1 MNKSDNINYE
11 VEKNAEVVSQLNDL
25 VSDTVDSTLMDPD
38 DCWQPTDFLPDMTQP
53 DALDQVKL
61 LRERAE
67 GIPDT
72 IITSLVGNM
81 ITEEA
86 LPSYQTYFNMLEG
99 VNEDGNLT
107 SPKGWVR
114 WTRAWTAEEN
124 RHGDLLNKYLY
135 LSGRADMR
143 QVEQTIHRLIYNGFD
158 PRSEKDPYQA
168 IIYTSF
174 QERATKISHVN
185 TGKLADKAGDTVLGK
200 ICKQIAGDE
209 ARHEKAYKSFMTRIF
224 EIDPNGAML
233 AFEKMMRKQIV
244 MPAVLMGNGG
254 PNPTIFDQFSAVTQ
268 KIGVYTGWD
277 YARIIDHLVKLWNVE
292 NVTGLNDVASKAQDY
307 LSGLSARY
315 LRLADRMKVPD
326 EINLAWLS
334 QIRST

>member
-1 MNKSDNINYE
+1 MSKSENINYE
-11 VEKNAEVVSQLNDL
+11 LEKNAEVVSQLNDL
-25 VSDTVDSTLMDPD
+25 VSITVDTALMNPD
-38 DCWQPTDFLPDMTQP
+38 KCWQPTDFLPDMTQP
-53 DALDQVKL
+53 DALDQVRL

-99 VNEDGNLT
+99 VNEDNSLV
-107 SPKGWVR
+107 SQKGWVR

-143 QVEQTIHRLIYNGFD
+143 KIEQTIHRLIYNGFD
-158 PRSEKDPYQA
+158 PRSENDPYQA

-185 TGKLADKAGDTVLGK
+185 TGKLADKAGDTVLGR

-209 ARHEKAYKSFMTRIF
+209 ARHEKAYKSFMSRIF

-244 MPAVLMGNGG
+244 MPAVLMGKDG
-254 PNPTIFDQFSAVTQ
+254 PNPTIFDQFSAITQ

-277 YARIIDHLVKLWNVE
+277 YARIIEHLVSLWNVE
-292 NVTGLNDVASKAQDY
+292 TVTGLSDVAAKAQDY
-307 LSGLSARY
+307 LAGLSARY
-315 LRLADRMKVPD
+315 MRLADRMKVPD
-326 EINLAWLS
+326 EVNLAWL
-334 QIRST
+334 R

>member
-1 MNKSDNINYE
+1 MRNSENINYE
-11 VEKNAEVVSQLNDL
+11 LEKNGEVISQLNDF
-25 VSDTVDSTLMDPD
+25 VTETVGTTLMDPD

-61 LRERAE
+61 LRERAA

-86 LPSYQTYFNMLEG
+86 LPSYQTYFNMLVG
-99 VNEDGNLT
+99 VNEEGSLKSD
-107 SPKGWVR
+107 KGWVQ
-114 WTRAWTAEEN
+114 WTKAWTAEEN

-143 QVEQTIHRLIYNGFD
+143 KVEQTIHRLIYNGFD

-185 TGKLADKAGDTVLGK
+185 TGKLADKAGDLVLGK

-209 ARHEKAYKSFMTRIF
+209 ARHEKAYKSFMSEIF
-224 EIDPNGAML
+224 KIDPSGAML
-233 AFEKMMRKQIV
+233 AFEKMMKKQIV
-244 MPAVLMGNGG
+244 MPAVLMGKGG
-254 PNPTIFDQFSAVTQ
+254 PNPTIYDQFSAITQ
-268 KIGVYTGWD
+268 KVGIYTGWD
-277 YARIIDHLVKLWNVE
+277 YARIIDHLVKLWNIE
-292 NVTGLNDVASKAQDY
+292 TVTELNGMASKAQEY
-307 LSGLSARY
+307 LAGLSARY
-315 LRLADRMKVPD
+315 MRLADRMKTPD
-326 EINLAWLS
+326 EISLAWLK
-334 QIRST
+334 